1 MDDKRTLLAFLLI
14 GIILLGI
21 PQYYKWVGLAPE
33 PEQQEVVSQGRD
45 TEEASQSAPATP
57 APESKPAVPAATGDA
72 EPASQEL
79 APVPALEQSTAV
91 AQQSVATESTP
102 STRSFSPSQIT
113 VSTPLQQFTFSSR
126 GGVLTS
132 VQLSQFKQDGRPYV
146 ELIPPGGQ
154 GLGITVEQ
162 GLGGLADLG
171 AVEFVPDRSQLQ
183 VGAQEEGVLRLRAQL
198 DGSRI
203 IEKKLT
209 FSGDHY
215 GVQFEIITHGFSP
228 DDLIY
233 LSWRNG
239 ISNTE
244 TAGSGGDFL
253 GGFGAAQDIGAV
265 AFMND
270 DRITVDEGETIEEKG
285 ALQWAG
291 IKNQYFFLALAPQ
304 ETASSEVVLHGHAP
318 NNPFAWADN
327 SFALGTRLGSSNRWE
342 LLLYTGP
349 LDYNELSLFKLER
362 GLDLGWPIIRDIS
375 KVLLLVFIAMHAWI
389 PNYGVVLIL
398 FAVAIKI
405 LVYPLTHKSYES
417 MAKMQAV
424 QPKITALREKYKND
438 QQRLSRETMKLYKE
452 EGVNPIGGC
461 LPMLLQMPIFFALY
475 KVFYSIELRQA
486 PFTLWIEDLSLPDS
500 LPVLGFDLHVLP
512 LLMGAAMFFQQKM
525 TMKDPKQAV
534 MVYIMPVFL
543 LFIFWSLPSGLVL
556 YWTVFNVLQIAQQT
570 LVNRS
575 KERAAASPAPTQ

>member
-33 PEQQEVVSQGRD
+33 PEPAQQVVTDERD
-45 TEEASQSAPATP
+45 LEGLPPQPTPVPAPVSAPPPPSTP
-57 APESKPAVPAATGDA
+57 RDQEPAVR
-72 EPASQEL
+72 EL
-79 APVPALEQSTAV
+79 APAEQPTATQPV
-91 AQQSVATESTP
+91 EAFTP
-102 STRSFSPSQIT
+102 SKIVVT
-113 VSTPLQQFTFSSR
+113 TPLQQFTFSTQ

-132 VQLSQFKQDGRPYV
+132 VELSQFKQSNWPYV
-146 ELIPPGGQ
+146 ELIPPRGQ
-154 GLGITVEQ
+154 GLGIIIEHSNREGSQ
-162 GLGGLADLG
+162 DLRRT
-171 AVEFVPDRSQLQ
+171 EFISDRSQLQ
-183 VGAQEEGVLRLRAQL
+183 IGAQEEGVLRLRAQL
-198 DGSRI
+198 DGGRF
-203 IEKKLT
+203 IEKKFT

-215 GVQFEIITHGFSP
+215 GVQFEVITHGFSP
-228 DDLIY
+228 DDHIY
-233 LSWRNG
+233 LGWKDG
-239 ISNTE
+239 IANTE
-244 TAGSGGDFL
+244 IKGSGGDFL

-270 DRITVDEGETIEEKG
+270 DRITVDEGETSQEKG

-304 ETASSEVVLHGHAP
+304 DTPSSNVVLHGHEP
-318 NNPFAWADN
+318 NNPFSWSGD
-327 SFALGTRLGSSNRWE
+327 SFSLGTRLESSNSWK

-349 LDYNELSLFKLER
+349 LDYNELALFKLER

-389 PNYGVVLIL
+389 PNYGLVLIL

-417 MAKMQAV
+417 MAKMQGV
-424 QPKITALREKYKND
+424 QPKIAALKEKYKND

-486 PFTLWIEDLSLPDS
+486 PFALWIDDLSLPDN
-500 LPVLGFDLHVLP
+500 LPILGFDLHVLP

-525 TMKDPKQAV
+525 TMKDPKQAAL
-534 MVYIMPVFL
+534 VYIMPVFL

-570 LVNRS
+570 LVNRN
-575 KERAAASPAPTQ
+575 KERAAASPTPAK